1 MRKGETA
8 CNEQFLLFSQ
18 CFMPYLA
25 PIFHLKCIIKCRL
38 QFVSIWTSQKF
49 CSLVSLRECRVPKN
63 PLVSSS
69 ILEKIG
75 QGKWII
81 LLCLT
86 VG

>member
-38 QFVSIWTSQKF
+38 QKF